1 MGGCIPNFVNLP
13 GARRNTVKLCQGG
26 FGRQHFFKK
35 SQGLANNCRFLIDRA
50 RCNEFVGTQLAFE
63 RPASGASDTMSGLPI
78 LAELIGQ
85 LYEDVIF
92 PPLDLIVRINK
103 LPPRH
108 GASKGVGMLYS
119 KDAMLLDR
127 QFQKQ
132 RDFQNRSGIASRPD
146 KLNLRLANLNLTVR
160 DFHGTAA
167 FIEHIAI
174 DLPKSGGATKLDAK
188 T

>member
-1 MGGCIPNFVNLP
+1 
-13 GARRNTVKLCQGG
+13 
-26 FGRQHFFKK
+26 
-35 SQGLANNCRFLIDRA
+35 
-50 RCNEFVGTQLAFE
+50 
-63 RPASGASDTMSGLPI
+63 
-78 LAELIGQ
+78 
-85 LYEDVIF
+85 
-92 PPLDLIVRINK
+92 
-103 LPPRH
+103 
-108 GASKGVGMLYS
+108 MLYS

-146 KLNLRLANLNLTVR
+146 TLNLRLVNLNLNLTVR